1 MWAAT
6 VERKHC
12 CSLSYIRTRSGA
24 HTVQFAMHTHAGA
37 WPVVSFEDSCGPHFS
52 QLLVVTF
59 ANKWVLSIDLQVAA
73 DLTGSLAA
81 SCSLTVQ

>member
-37 WPVVSFEDSCGPHFS
+37 WPVVSQFSLRIHVGPIS
-52 QLLVVTF
+52 YNCL
-59 ANKWVLSIDLQVAA
+59 
-73 DLTGSLAA
+73 
-81 SCSLTVQ
+81 

>member
-37 WPVVSFEDSCGPHFS
+37 WPVVSQFSLRIHVGPISHNC
-52 QLLVVTF
+52 L
-59 ANKWVLSIDLQVAA
+59 
-73 DLTGSLAA
+73 
-81 SCSLTVQ
+81 